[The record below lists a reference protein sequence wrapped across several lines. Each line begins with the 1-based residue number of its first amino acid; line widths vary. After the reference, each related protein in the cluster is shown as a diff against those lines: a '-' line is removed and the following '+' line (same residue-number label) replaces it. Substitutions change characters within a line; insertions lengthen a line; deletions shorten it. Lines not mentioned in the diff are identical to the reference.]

1 MKPMRA
7 RSLPHRLMCAR
18 RYVGS
23 AVGLKYFKNV
33 VFSVAG
39 NPALSIS
46 GNSYAGAFVP
56 GAFAWYQGKKWVW
69 CILCGVPLRLIFVAA
84 GVVFFSCRSC
94 RASASLPLRNCAQS
108 KAGLSPHNQVHHLT
122 STRPLCYRV
131 ASGVHGVKPCG
142 YLAW

>member
-1 MKPMRA
+1 MKLTIKVSRTRKLA
-7 RSLPHRLMCAR
+7 AALG

-84 GVVFFSCRSC
+84 GVVFFFCRSC
-94 RASASLPLRNCAQS
+94 RASASLPLRNCALS
-108 KAGLSPHNQVHHLT
+108 KPVCRHI
-122 STRPLCYRV
+122 TRCIT
-131 ASGVHGVKPCG
+131 
-142 YLAW
+142 